1 MSEAFPRRKLGR
13 PWRGPGASAGTIAG
27 PDAIAKVGRSTKAGW
42 IASAG
47 AIACLAAIALFLAAT
62 PDALAQVAAATG
74 DGFVWRDYQ
83 EPAAP
88 PSQPLWLQA
97 FWFLVKLGFV
107 LGLAYGSLL
116 LYKRMLG
123 TRAPLGLGRIRV
135 LENTRL
141 AGTQS
146 LFLVQV
152 GEQIMLLGSNGAGL
166 LVKLSEWPVDQAPPP
181 QDQAIFTRT
190 VNQAASRGDDFD
202 TVIESSLKQAVI
214 PPRDG
219 T

>member
-1 MSEAFPRRKLGR
+1 MREALPRRSHGL
-13 PWRGPGASAGTIAG
+13 PWRGTRPSASAFAVPIAG
-27 PDAIAKVGRSTKAGW
+27 SEANSKWEAIAK
-42 IASAG
+42 
-47 AIACLAAIALFLAAT
+47 AIACLAAIALFLAAA
-62 PDALAQVAAATG
+62 PDALAQVATATG
-74 DGFVWRDYQ
+74 DGFIWRDYQ
-83 EPAAP
+83 EPAVP
-88 PSQPLWLQA
+88 PGQPLWLQA

-146 LFLVQV
+146 LYLVQV
-152 GEQIMLLGSNGAGL
+152 GEQILLLGSNGAGL
-166 LVKLSEWPVDQAPPP
+166 LVKLSEWPADQAPPL
-181 QDQAIFTRT
+181 QDQAIFTRA

-219 T
+219 A